1 MGEINKMGN
10 HWYTDG
16 EVSVMAQ
23 ECPSGFRPG
32 RSLPE
37 DFGKKISAIK
47 LEMTEEQRSIR
58 YDKWKNTMASKSP
71 EEIAHIRSAMSDGA
85 RNWFLNATEQQLR
98 QRSGKISKANKG
110 KFVSEETR
118 RKMSESQLGVPKPTS
133 KNVKSL
139 FKKGHT
145 PWNKDKVGVQERSRE
160 TVERCNNTKR
170 LRGTFNTSKPEE
182 RMYIDLCE
190 QYGKDNVIRQ
200 YHDER
205 YPFNCDF
212 YIKSE
217 DLFIELNA
225 HWTHGGRPYD
235 ENDTACQ
242 EQLAK
247 WQEKAKTSRFYK
259 TAIDVWTHRDVNK
272 SKVAKENNL
281 NIRVIYK

>member
-10 HWYTDG
+10 HWYTNG

-47 LEMTEEQRSIR
+47 LEMTEEQKSIR
-58 YDKWKNTMASKSP
+58 YDKWKHAMTSKST
-71 EEIAHIRSAMSDGA
+71 EEIACIRSAISDGA

-98 QRSGKISKANKG
+98 QRSEKLSKANKG

-118 RKMSESQLGVPKPTS
+118 RKMSESQLGVPKTTS
-133 KNVKSL
+133 KSVKSL

-145 PWNKDKVGVQERSRE
+145 PWNKGKVGVQERSRE
-160 TVERCNNTKR
+160 ATERCNNTKR

-182 RMYIDLCE
+182 RMYLGLCE
-190 QYGKDNVIRQ
+190 QYGEDNVIRQ

-235 ENDTACQ
+235 ENDAACQ
-242 EQLAK
+242 EQLAR
-247 WQEKAKTSRFYK
+247 WREKARTSRFYK
-259 TAIDVWTHRDVNK
+259 TAIDVWTRRDVNK

-281 NIRVIYK
+281 KIRVIYK

>member
-1 MGEINKMGN
+1 MGEINKMGK

-16 EVSVMAQ
+16 KVSVMAQ
-23 ECPSGFRPG
+23 ECPNGFRPG

-58 YDKWKNTMASKSP
+58 YDRWKNTMASKSP
-71 EEIAHIRSAMSDGA
+71 EEIARIKSAISDGA
-85 RNWFLNATEQQLR
+85 RDWFLNATEQQLR
-98 QRSGKISKANKG
+98 QRSEKLSKAGKG

-145 PWNKDKVGVQERSRE
+145 PWNKGKVGVQLRSKE
-160 TVERCNNTKR
+160 AMERCDSTKR
-170 LRGTFNTSKPEE
+170 SRGTFNTSKPEE
-182 RMYIDLCE
+182 CMYIDLCE

-235 ENDTACQ
+235 ENDVTCQ

-247 WQEKAKTSRFYK
+247 WQEKAKTSEFYK
-259 TAIDVWTHRDVNK
+259 TAIDVWTCRDVNK
-272 SKVAKENNL
+272 SKVAKENSL
-281 NIRVIYK
+281 NVKVIYK